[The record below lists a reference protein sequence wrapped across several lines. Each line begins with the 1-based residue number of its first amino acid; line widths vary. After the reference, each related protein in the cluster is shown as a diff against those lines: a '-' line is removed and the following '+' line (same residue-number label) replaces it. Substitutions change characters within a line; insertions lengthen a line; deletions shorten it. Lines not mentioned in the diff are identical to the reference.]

1 MKNNIIPWVEI
12 PVTDMNRAK
21 AFYDNVFGLDIQVQ
35 DFQGTLMGWFSYN
48 EKKTGISGSL
58 AKNKDYITSESHGA
72 VVYFDSQ
79 DIDDTRSKVEANGG
93 KIKKDKTQIAPDIGY
108 MGLFIDSEGN
118 RIALYTNGSG

>member
-35 DFQGTLMGWFSYN
+35 DFQGTLMGWFPYN

-58 AKNKDYITSESHGA
+58 VKNKDYITSESHGA